1 MLVELIDKSKGEA
14 TDRFRDF
21 LRATPQRRSGEC
33 RYLGPVLNSV
43 FLFVLCLGL
52 DGDSYT
58 PTGDVFSLKYSR
70 IVSGSSIGIN
80 TSFSE
85 ALIFKKVFVGY
96 ITFSSK
102 EKMFPKSP
110 LALF

>member
-43 FLFVLCLGL
+43 FLFVLFLGL

-85 ALIFKKVFVGY
+85 ALQ
-96 ITFSSK
+96 SK
-102 EKMFPKSP
+102 NLIPP
-110 LALF
+110 LIRPGSRDIR